1 MNNVRQMH
9 PRRDPNEVE
18 TKFSTSFYRKILS
31 VVTSASLILTL
42 VPAGPAYADE
52 SEQWYDTIDAML
64 ASGECAEGEAIVAL
78 LGDEDD
84 ALIAQA
90 SLLVDEIE
98 PLMEVSAEAAGVAAG
113 KGLAAQSE

>member
-42 VPAGPAYADE
+42 VPAGPAYAAE
-52 SEQWYDTIDAML
+52 NERWSDTIDAML